1 MDTWLS
7 VTWNHIVP
15 VSAFALIRLCVKSV
29 KRIKRRIKRLK
40 RVGVVDSRVGGGFLV
55 PTGASRSYTDSAP
68 SIFAARGQF
77 PGAIVVVVVAVVVII
92 SVIMW
97 YRNRLWLMLNGVDVM
112 RIVRVVSFW
121 WSAIA
126 ALFLLSPAVVIA
138 FITQRGARWNAVP
151 E

>member
-15 VSAFALIRLCVKSV
+15 VSAFALIGLCVESA
-29 KRIKRRIKRLK
+29 KRVKRRIKRLK

-77 PGAIVVVVVAVVVII
+77 SSAIVVVVVAVMVII

-97 YRNRLWLMLNGVDVM
+97 YRNRLWVMLNSVDVM
-112 RIVRVVSFW
+112 GFARVVSFW
-121 WSAIA
+121 GPAIA
-126 ALFLLSPAVVIA
+126 ALLLLSPAVVVA
-138 FITQRGARWNAVP
+138 FGTQRSARRDAVP
-151 E
+151 K

>member
-1 MDTWLS
+1 M
-7 VTWNHIVP
+7 
-15 VSAFALIRLCVKSV
+15 
-29 KRIKRRIKRLK
+29 
-40 RVGVVDSRVGGGFLV
+40 
-55 PTGASRSYTDSAP
+55 
-68 SIFAARGQF
+68 FAARGQF
-77 PGAIVVVVVAVVVII
+77 FSEIVVVVVAVIVVIN
-92 SVIMW
+92 VIMW

-121 WSAIA
+121 RSAIA